1 MPVFGAHK
9 YSKCTIR
16 RHQDP
21 HRGVFANVPVRL
33 KSSVGQS
40 DLADR
45 CPQGHRDRNH
55 REVFINRARPYER
68 SAAGIGPLGYFK
80 ASRHSV
86 GERAQHKRAAA
97 GIALHHSC
105 VSKPELAV
113 APQDLN
119 GIDVLC
125 KRLVELNT
133 FGGFIKS
140 GDFAKGWGNA
150 PRIDVIDAIAYLRC
164 HDAGRLAIAPGCS
177 IALVAKARPNDKLN
191 GLRRS
196 VYGNADVSVKDET
209 AAHECQSLANDSIRG

>member
-1 MPVFGAHK
+1 MAVFGAHK

-45 CPQGHRDRNH
+45 CPRGRRDRNH
-55 REVFINRARPYER
+55 REVFIDCARPNKWP
-68 SAAGIGPLGYFK
+68 ATGIRPLGYFK
-80 ASRHSV
+80 ASRYSV

-133 FGGFIKS
+133 FGGFIES
-140 GDFAKGWGNA
+140 GDLGKGWGNA

-164 HDAGRLAIAPGCS
+164 HYTGRLAIAPGRP
-177 IALVAKARPNDKLN
+177 IALVAKAGPDDKL
-191 GLRRS
+191 
-196 VYGNADVSVKDET
+196 
-209 AAHECQSLANDSIRG
+209 